1 MYSLADFGDML
12 ADPIRRQAYVAAL
25 QESIDPGSVVLE
37 IGTGPGVFALLAARL
52 GARKVYALEPGDAIV
67 IARQIV
73 AANDLGDRVEL
84 VQRHSTEVELPE
96 RVDVVVS
103 DLRGILPLFGD
114 HLSSIIDVRERLLA
128 PGGRLVP
135 QADSLW
141 ASVVTAEETWGGLT
155 AGWCDNDLGFDL
167 GIPLGH
173 VINSWKRARFKADQ
187 CLVEPRRW
195 AVIDYRK
202 VADPNVAGKLR
213 WQLSRPGRAHGVA
226 VWFDARLSAG
236 AGFSNAP
243 GSEELI
249 YGQAFFPFPRPVE
262 LREGD
267 RLDVELEATRMGN
280 DYVWRWTTAIENGSG
295 EITRF
300 AQSTFY
306 ASPLSLSRLR
316 KRAASYVPELGEEGR
331 IELFILERM
340 DGGTTLEVIAR
351 QLRSA
356 FPSRFSSWRDALAQV
371 ADLAQ
376 RLT

>member
-1 MYSLADFGDML
+1 MYSLTDFGGML
-12 ADPIRRQAYVAAL
+12 ADPIRRQAYVDAL
-25 QESIDPGSVVLE
+25 EDSVRPGSVVLE

-52 GARKVYALEPGDAIV
+52 GARKVYALEPGDAIL
-67 IARQIV
+67 IARQV
-73 AANDLGDRVEL
+73 VDANDLGGRIEL
-84 VQRHSTEVELPE
+84 LRKHSTEVELPE
-96 RVDVVVS
+96 KVDVVVS
-103 DLRGILPLFGD
+103 DLRGVLPLFCD

-128 PGGRLVP
+128 AEGRLVP

-141 ASVVTAEETWGGLT
+141 ASVVNAEETYGALT
-155 AGWCDNDLGFDL
+155 AGWCDNGLGFDL

-173 VINSWKRARFKADQ
+173 VVNGWMKARFKADQ

-195 AVIDYRK
+195 AVIDYRT
-202 VADPNVAGKLR
+202 VAGPNVAGKLH
-213 WQLSRPGRAHGVA
+213 WQLSHAGKAHGVA

-243 GSEELI
+243 GGEELI
-249 YGQAFFPFPRPVE
+249 YGQAFFPFTRPVE

-280 DYVWRWTTAIENGSG
+280 DYVWRWTTVIESGSG

-300 AQSTFY
+300 VQSTFY
-306 ASPLSLSRLR
+306 ASPLSLPRLR
-316 KRAASYVPELGEEGR
+316 KRSAGYAPELGEEGR
-331 IELFILERM
+331 VELFILERM
-340 DGGTTLEVIAR
+340 DGGTTLETIAR

-356 FPSRFSSWRDALAQV
+356 YPSRFSSWRDALAQV

-376 RLT
+376 RVG